1 MKRATLILAGISA
14 CATAFPALA
23 QQQPQPDQQQEP
35 PVDELAD
42 PGAEEE
48 IESIVVTG
56 ARPVGSVIGNIT
68 PETTFTPRDIQSF
81 GVSSVE
87 ELIAELAP
95 QIDSGQGRGG
105 EAPVVLLNGK
115 RISGFREIRDVP
127 TEAIRRVEVLPE
139 EVALKYGYRPNQKV
153 VNVVLRP
160 RFRAFT
166 GELEAAVPTEGG
178 QFSPEAEGSY
188 IGIRDGR
195 RLNLSFD
202 YERSSALY
210 ESERGLT
217 GQTPRRPYDLVG
229 NIGSATQGAEID
241 PALSALL
248 GRPATVVGVPQSAA
262 SGQPALADFV
272 PGDLNVSDV
281 GPYRT
286 LLPETDT
293 LELNAVLA
301 STIFGNVSASFN
313 GSLNYSES
321 NSAQGL
327 GTAQITVPGASPYSP
342 FAGDTLLYRY
352 LGEFD
357 PLGQE
362 SRDVGGHLGVTLNGA
377 LKDWQWTFT
386 GNFDHTN
393 SRTRTERGFDLS
405 GFQDEIDALD
415 PLLNPF
421 APLAFDQVTGQLVDS
436 ARSNSNVGD
445 GELVL
450 TGSFFTLPAGAA
462 STTIKVGGSM
472 QDLNSRSVRSGVVR
486 LADLSRDQGSGQISI
501 DLPIASAR
509 RDVLKPLG
517 DLSANFNAGYDEL
530 SDFGG
535 LRTLGAG
542 FTWTPIR
549 QVRLIASWSED
560 EGAPTVQQLG
570 NPLVST
576 SGVRVFDY
584 VEGET
589 VDITRISGG
598 NPDLLADNRHVFKL
612 GATIK
617 PLSGSELTLTANYTN
632 SRVRDPIASFPTAT
646 AAIEAAFPDR
656 FTRDVSGRLLQIDSR
671 SINFARQNNE
681 QLRWGINF
689 SKQLSTPP
697 RPTRRPAQ
705 DGQEPQREIVGQGQ
719 GQGQGQG
726 DRPAGQPGS
735 NNSGGNAREGRGGG
749 PGGFPGGGFRR
760 GGGGG
765 PQGTRLQLA
774 LYHTVHLRNEILTY
788 DGGPVLD
795 LLGGDAI
802 NSSGGQARHQVR
814 AQAGLTRNG
823 FGARLSGTWQS
834 GTTVNGGADGRS
846 LRFSDLATL
855 NLRLFA
861 NLGQQRALTSKWP
874 FLRGTRVTLS
884 VTNLF
889 NDRLH
894 VTDMNG
900 VTPVSYQPAY
910 LDPLGRSVRL
920 SIRKLFF

>member
-1 MKRATLILAGISA
+1 MKRATLFLAGIGA
-14 CATAFPALA
+14 CATTFPAVA
-23 QQQPQPDQQQEP
+23 QQQQQQDQP
-35 PVDELAD
+35 PPADEVPD
-42 PGAEEE
+42 PVPEDE

-56 ARPVGSVIGNIT
+56 ARPEGSVIGNIT

-105 EAPVVLLNGK
+105 EAPIVLLNGK

-166 GELEAAVPTEGG
+166 GEVETAFPTEGG

-188 IGIRDGR
+188 FGIHDGR

-210 ESERGLT
+210 ESERGLI
-217 GQTPRRPYDLVG
+217 GQTPRRPYDIVG

-248 GRPATVVGVPQSAA
+248 GRPATVIGVPQSAA
-262 SGQPALADFV
+262 KGLPALADFV
-272 PGDLNVSDV
+272 PGGINVSDV
-281 GPYRT
+281 GRYRT
-286 LLPETDT
+286 LLPETDA

-313 GSLNYSES
+313 GSLSYSES

-327 GTAQITVPGASPYSP
+327 GTAQVALPGASPYSP

-362 SRDVGGHLGVTLNGA
+362 SRDIGGHLGVTLNGA

-386 GNFDHTN
+386 GNFDHAN
-393 SRTRTERGFDLS
+393 SHTRTDRGFDLS
-405 GFQDEIDALD
+405 GFQDDIDTLD

-421 APLAFDQVTGQLVDS
+421 APLVFDQVTGQIVDS

-445 GELVL
+445 GEFVL
-450 TGSFFTLPAGAA
+450 TGSVFTLPAGAV
-462 STTIKVGGSM
+462 STTVKVGGSM
-472 QDLNSRSVRSGVVR
+472 QDLDSRSIRSGVVS
-486 LADLSRDQGSGQISI
+486 LADLSRDQGNGQISI

-517 DLSANFNAGYDEL
+517 DLSVNFNAGYDEL

-542 FTWTPIR
+542 FNWTPIK

-560 EGAPTVQQLG
+560 EGAPTIQQLG

-576 SGVRVFDY
+576 TGVRVFDY
-584 VEGET
+584 VDGET

-598 NPDLLADNRHVFKL
+598 NPNLAADSRHVFKL

-617 PLSGSELTLTANYTN
+617 PLSGSDLTLTANYTN
-632 SRVRDPIASFPTAT
+632 SRVSDPIASFPTAT

-656 FTRDVSGRLLQIDSR
+656 FTRDVNGRLLQIDSR
-671 SINFARQNNE
+671 SINFARQSSE

-697 RPTRRPAQ
+697 RPARRTAQ
-705 DGQEPQREIVGQGQ
+705 GDQPPQGETALQGQ
-719 GQGQGQG
+719 GEG
-726 DRPAGQPGS
+726 RPADQSGSGNPGR
-735 NNSGGNAREGRGGG
+735 NAREGGGGG

-760 GGGGG
+760 GGGQG

-774 LYHTVHLRNEILTY
+774 LYHTVHLRSEILTY

-802 NSSGGQARHQVR
+802 NSSGGQSRHQVR
-814 AQAGLTRNG
+814 AQAGLTRDG

-834 GTTVNGGADGRS
+834 GTTVNAGADGRS

-889 NDRLH
+889 NDRLR
-894 VTDMNG
+894 VADADG

-910 LDPLGRSVRL
+910 LDPLGRSVQIN
-920 SIRKLFF
+920 IRKLFF